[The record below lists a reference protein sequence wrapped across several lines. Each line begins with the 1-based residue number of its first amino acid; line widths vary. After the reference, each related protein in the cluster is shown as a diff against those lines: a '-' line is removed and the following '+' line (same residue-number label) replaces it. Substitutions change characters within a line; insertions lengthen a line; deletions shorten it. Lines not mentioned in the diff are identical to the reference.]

1 MRISSPLSRFWHRRI
16 AVFLAIPL
24 LLTILSGS
32 IYSILLAVGIDAFW
46 LIKLHTGNFGVIN
59 LQFIYSPLIG
69 IFTLMLLLTGVSL
82 LRLPQEKGSS

>member
-59 LQFIYSPLIG
+59 LQSIYSPLIG
-69 IFTLMLLLTGVSL
+69 IFTLMLLITGISL
-82 LRLPQEKGSS
+82 LRLPPGKGPS